1 MKSDFDGLK
10 APAGDGEVLI
20 EPPWV
25 RMVEH
30 ASKAFH
36 AGLLPLPDAAGTF
49 TESRLGQPLSELR
62 RWTRARLGLPTD
74 GVPIIAV
81 GHQPDWC
88 HAGVWAKNIAACRLA
103 ESLGGVAV
111 NIVVDSDAPRST
123 ALAVP
128 ARREG
133 RLRRHRITPNGHT
146 ANTPFELIPA
156 LSHEDLRSLF
166 REAWGEL
173 ENLGLS
179 KGVSERFLA
188 GMLRTSTDWVAQ
200 MQAGRAAVEAD
211 FGMTLADFRMSRSPW
226 GPLLTHLALHAE
238 RFAEDYNG
246 ALAAYRRQ
254 KGIRGVMRPMPD
266 LNRTGSRTELPAWVY
281 REGVGRLRLF
291 LERDGSSLTFFGEE
305 RVVGQASCA
314 DDNLP
319 AGARGPTGGL
329 SASAAGSIW
338 FEEGWRVRP
347 RALLL
352 TLWARLFVA
361 DYFIHGIGGAKY
373 DEITDDLIQRHFQ
386 HVPPP
391 YGCVSATL
399 RLPLGSWG
407 APKNE
412 ITRLVEHERR
422 LRFNPHRVLVGSGA
436 RSQKGGGESGGF
448 CNGSNRADLSPA
460 TLNLIQERFAL
471 EASSR
476 AFQNHEIR
484 NKKRRQDLHRRIL
497 DVNEQLAPAVQDAI
511 TQTQDRLEAFR
522 MEEESR
528 QAAEDRES
536 FFGFLGRDKLARLFD
551 AF

>member
-10 APAGDGEVLI
+10 APVGDGEALI
-20 EPPWV
+20 KPPWD

-30 ASKAFH
+30 ASRTFH
-36 AGLLPLPDAAGTF
+36 AGLLPLPDAVGTF
-49 TESRLGQPLSELR
+49 TEIKLSQPLSELR
-62 RWTRARLGLPTD
+62 RWTRARLGLPTE

-88 HAGVWAKNIAACRLA
+88 HAGVWAKNIAVCRLA
-103 ESLGGVAV
+103 EAIGGVAV

-128 ARREG
+128 SRREG

-146 ANTPFELIPA
+146 ANTPFELLPA

-173 ENLGLS
+173 ENLGLP

-200 MQAGRAAVEAD
+200 MQAGRAAIEAD
-211 FGMTLADFRMSRSPW
+211 FGMTLADFRMSQSPW

-246 ALAAYRRQ
+246 ALATYRRK

-266 LNRTGSRTELPAWVY
+266 LDGTCPRTELPAWVY

-305 RVVGQASCA
+305 HVVGRASCA
-314 DDNLP
+314 SD
-319 AGARGPTGGL
+319 GL
-329 SASAAGSIW
+329 SAGAAGSIR

-352 TLWARLFVA
+352 TLWVRLFVA
-361 DYFIHGIGGAKY
+361 DYFIHGLGGAKY

-399 RLPLGSWG
+399 RLPLGSWE

-412 ITRLVEHERR
+412 IKRLLEHERR
-422 LRFNPHRVLVGSGA
+422 LRFNPHRALVGSSA

-476 AFQNHEIR
+476 AFQNYEIR
-484 NKKRRQDLHRRIL
+484 NKKHRQELHRRIL
-497 DVNEQLAPAVQDAI
+497 DVNEQLAPAVQEAI
-511 TQTQDRLEAFR
+511 AQTQSRLEAFR
-522 MEEESR
+522 MEEEAR
-528 QAAEDRES
+528 QVAEDRDS
-536 FFGFLGRDKLARLFD
+536 FFGFMDRDKLARLFD